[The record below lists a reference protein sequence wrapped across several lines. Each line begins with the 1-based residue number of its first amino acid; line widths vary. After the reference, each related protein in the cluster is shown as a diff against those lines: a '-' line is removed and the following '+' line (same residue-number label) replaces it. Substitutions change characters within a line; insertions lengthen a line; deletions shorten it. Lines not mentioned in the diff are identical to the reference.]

1 MLLGLALTSHRK
13 AIIFRREYPQLKDIV
28 MRSQELLANAGAKL
42 NGQTM
47 MWRAIPGGR
56 TLEFG
61 AVQYENDV
69 QKYQGRA
76 HDLKAFDEVSA
87 FTESQYRF
95 LIGWARTT
103 DPHQCVRVVCTGN
116 PPTTAEGE
124 WVIARWGAWLDTQHP
139 HPAEPGELRWY
150 AVVDGKEIECAA
162 GEPFDCQGEMIQ
174 PKSRTFIPARL
185 SDNPYLADTGY
196 AAVLQNMPEPLRSQL
211 LYGDF
216 NISSRD
222 DPWQCIPTEWVHLAQ
237 RRWREGSKPEDV
249 KLTSLGVDVARGG
262 KDQTVLVKRYSNWFE
277 PPIIHPGKDTPDGK
291 YVADLVMRE
300 LEEGTHVFIDVVGV
314 GSSPY
319 DTLKENKVKVTGVNA
334 ASTSKQTDRS
344 KQFGFANMRAELY
357 WKMRE
362 ALEPGKGDDLA
373 LPDDRQLLADL
384 CAPRYSVTARG
395 IMIEGKED
403 IRRRLGRSPDCGDAA
418 VLALSQR
425 VVKQYVRFL

>member
-1 MLLGLALTSHRK
+1 MGVG
-13 AIIFRREYPQLKDIV
+13 PQPSDI
-28 MRSQELLANAGAKL
+28 A
-42 NGQTM
+42 
-47 MWRAIPGGR
+47 
-56 TLEFG
+56 
-61 AVQYENDV
+61 
-69 QKYQGRA
+69 
-76 HDLKAFDEVSA
+76 
-87 FTESQYRF
+87 
-95 LIGWARTT
+95 
-103 DPHQCVRVVCTGN
+103 
-116 PPTTAEGE
+116 
-124 WVIARWGAWLDTQHP
+124 P
-139 HPAEPGELRWY
+139 HP
-150 AVVDGKEIECAA
+150 D
-162 GEPFDCQGEMIQ
+162 
-174 PKSRTFIPARL
+174 
-185 SDNPYLADTGY
+185 
-196 AAVLQNMPEPLRSQL
+196 RSK
-211 LYGDF
+211 
-216 NISSRD
+216 
-222 DPWQCIPTEWVHLAQ
+222 A
-237 RRWREGSKPEDV
+237 
-249 KLTSLGVDVARGG
+249 LGVDVARGG
-262 KDQTVLVKRYSNWFE
+262 KDQTVLIKRYGNWFE

-373 LPDDRQLLADL
+373 LPDNRQLLADL